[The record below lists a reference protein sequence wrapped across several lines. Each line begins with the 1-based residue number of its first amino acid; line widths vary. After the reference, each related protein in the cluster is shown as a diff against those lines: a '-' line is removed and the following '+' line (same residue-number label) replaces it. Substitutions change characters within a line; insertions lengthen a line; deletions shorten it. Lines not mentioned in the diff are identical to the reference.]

1 MAHWVTKVVKHHDE
15 WVKIVNSFGEDFYA
29 EDIVQEVYLRIM
41 SYCSESQLIVNDQ
54 VNKPYMYFVLRN
66 TFLIMHRGYKP
77 TMTSIDQAYNIRA
90 HEDITAMTE
99 AYLKI
104 QDKIDQEVNSW
115 HWYDQKVWH
124 IYRDTGMS
132 IRKLAKE
139 TTISPKSL
147 FVTLKHCKNRI
158 HNSLNEDYQDYIN
171 KEYELID

>member
-1 MAHWVTKVVKHHDE
+1 
-15 WVKIVNSFGEDFYA
+15 
-29 EDIVQEVYLRIM
+29 
-41 SYCSESQLIVNDQ
+41 
-54 VNKPYMYFVLRN
+54 
-66 TFLIMHRGYKP
+66 
-77 TMTSIDQAYNIRA
+77 MTSIDQAYNIRA

-104 QDKIDQEVNSW
+104 QDKIDKEVNSW

-171 KEYELID
+171 KDYERI